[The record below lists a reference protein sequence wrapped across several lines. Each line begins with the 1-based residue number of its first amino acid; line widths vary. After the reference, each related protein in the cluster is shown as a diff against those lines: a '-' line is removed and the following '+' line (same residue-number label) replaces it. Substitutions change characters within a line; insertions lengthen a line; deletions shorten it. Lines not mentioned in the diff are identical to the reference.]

1 MLQCPCYFASFFIFF
16 PLDVLKFYHLLKNSF
31 HDDKILVDFH
41 GCTLRKI
48 KGEPSALS
56 PMRNQRCPAHAL
68 HVHGKS
74 KKDSLEQK

>member
-1 MLQCPCYFASFFIFF
+1 MIIQYRISAMSRKNIIFVNMLQCPCYFASFFIFF

-48 KGEPSALS
+48 KGEPSA
-56 PMRNQRCPAHAL
+56 
-68 HVHGKS
+68 
-74 KKDSLEQK
+74 